1 MATAPP
7 SSGSRAATS
16 GTIAARVTTSRTN
29 AGAMSARTALTTSA
43 SITVTWMKIL
53 VTGGG
58 GFIGFPVF
66 VFSIAAGDGGARVGD
81 VSTGRGGDGNRDGGG
96 VGVGGEAKDGGAG
109 GDYGRTA

>member
-58 GFIGFPVF
+58 GLIGSHGFDCYIPV
-66 VFSIAAGDGGARVGD
+66 R
-81 VSTGRGGDGNRDGGG
+81 
-96 VGVGGEAKDGGAG
+96 GAG
-109 GDYGRTA
+109 GVLDGIRTRYGADGKHQAAGVRVAVLH